1 MMLDTGAAPDG
12 AALSP
17 YAAGLSTWYER
28 TPGVRCLWAIDST
41 PSAGPA
47 ALERLRVVLMLEPAG
62 DGGET
67 SIVWMARGRTWQQE
81 LRAALAC
88 AVDLEWLDEGDSDEL
103 EIDGDGT
110 VVVALCWRD
119 PTSSQA

>member
-1 MMLDTGAAPDG
+1 MMLDTGAASDG
-12 AALSP
+12 AAASP
-17 YAAGLSTWYER
+17 YAAGLSTWYAK
-28 TPGVRCLWAIDST
+28 TPGVRCLWAIDRT
-41 PSAGPA
+41 PAAGPSASDG
-47 ALERLRVVLMLEPAG
+47 LRVVVMLEPAG

-81 LRAALAC
+81 LRAEMAC
-88 AVDLEWLDEGDSDEL
+88 EVDLEWLDEGDSDEL

>member
-1 MMLDTGAAPDG
+1 MMLDTGAAPNG

-17 YAAGLSTWYER
+17 YAAGLSTWYAK

-41 PSAGPA
+41 RPAGSSAP
-47 ALERLRVVLMLEPAG
+47 ERLRIVVMLDPPG

-81 LRAALAC
+81 LRAELAC
-88 AVDLEWLDEGDSDEL
+88 AVDLEWLDEGDSDAL